1 MKTYGFIS
9 SGRFILTFLFFGLL
23 LMSCAQKYEPI
34 SPRNETPQN
43 RQDSLAVEF
52 EWNYLLLSG
61 YYFYADDELYDMEYY
76 DVTPVTTDPYANIT
90 NMYEEMSDPF
100 TQYFTPDYY
109 EAVISLLTYSE
120 SISGL
125 GLEVNEDLKVTQV
138 YENGPAEEEGLRRGD
153 IVLMVDSVSISSKTI
168 FDRLVQGDID
178 QEIELIVKR
187 NSDTLSFA
195 ITIEYI
201 TMPTVFLDSL
211 DDIPYIKITEFTDT
225 TSNSG
230 GSLAEFKNA
239 LRDTEGATATIIDL
253 RDNPGGSVDHCTQ
266 MAAELLSKNDTV
278 IFEISKSLDTLA
290 FEQITDTI
298 PYIAKEDGLGEGR
311 YFVFLQNE
319 NSASCSEI
327 FIAGVVSNTK
337 SPVIGTIS
345 YGKGIGQYYFI
356 TFLSGIAGITSIEFY
371 DRTFDTYNHLGIS
384 PDFTPENDSL
394 ILAKAVEL
402 AKAKTYKRTAKYG
415 TTYKV
420 FEKKAS
426 DSQKGKAQKK
436 PGAFKIKRLE
446 KI

>member
-1 MKTYGFIS
+1 MKTNGFIS
-9 SGRFILTFLFFGLL
+9 SSRLILTILFLGFL
-23 LMSCAQKYEPI
+23 LMSCTQEYEPL
-34 SPRNETPQN
+34 SPINQIPQN
-43 RQDSLAVEF
+43 RADSLAVEF

-61 YYFYADDELYDMEYY
+61 YYFYADAELLDIEYY

-109 EAVISLLTYSE
+109 EAVLSWLTYSE

-125 GLEVNEDLKVTQV
+125 GLEVNKDLKVTQV
-138 YENGPAEEEGLRRGD
+138 YENGPAEDKGLRRGD

-187 NSDTLSFA
+187 NSDTLSFV
-195 ITIEYI
+195 IPIEYI

-211 DDIPYIKITEFTDT
+211 DSIPYIKITEFTDT

-230 GSLAEFKNA
+230 GTLAEFKNA
-239 LRDTEGATATIIDL
+239 LRKTEGATATIIDL

-278 IFEISKSLDTLA
+278 IVEISKSLDSLT